1 MGESPQKSESPAV
14 GPGVDCTSYAYPLS
28 MLLEFAFL
36 CFNHGGA
43 CALVICVG
51 PGEFPSIGLGW
62 RAASR
67 AEKLPGFLPRKQNFG
82 GRV

>member
-1 MGESPQKSESPAV
+1 M
-14 GPGVDCTSYAYPLS
+14 GPGVVCVDRIPCLYSISAKRT
-28 MLLEFAFL
+28 LLELASP
-36 CFNHGGA
+36 CFDHRGA
-43 CALVICVG
+43 RAATICVV

-62 RAASR
+62 RAASC

>member
-1 MGESPQKSESPAV
+1 MI
-14 GPGVDCTSYAYPLS
+14 CT
-28 MLLEFAFL
+28 
-36 CFNHGGA
+36 
-43 CALVICVG
+43 G